1 MSGLKGRH
9 KALCSYL
16 LNIPLIFIVNGMW
29 AAWSR
34 WSQCTQSCGIGER
47 IRSRKC
53 SNPSPE
59 NNGEYCIGPRSEK
72 EFCLIKNC
80 AADTRGKAKI
90 LN

>member
-1 MSGLKGRH
+1 MYISFKLTIDF
-9 KALCSYL
+9 S
-16 LNIPLIFIVNGMW
+16 VNGMW

-80 AADTRGKAKI
+80 AADSRGISKI
-90 LN
+90 FNSK